1 MGKGWSEPC
10 LPWKSQNLKEGG
22 WKEERGFSV
31 LISQN
36 RTTTCIYKH
45 YKHPINQGPRCA
57 SFTAQEVF
65 PAILTR
71 GSHFTRTRMAHIQ
84 HTYKRTHSSLYTH
97 NIQVHIHSLWYCT
110 CSYYDGQY
118 FGIAIETSLYDLCSS
133 KESMFLVFG

>member
-10 LPWKSQNLKEGG
+10 LPWMSQNLKEGG
-22 WKEERGFSV
+22 WKEEGEGVFSAH
-31 LISQN
+31 ITEQN
-36 RTTTCIYKH
+36 DYIYKH
-45 YKHPINQGPRCA
+45 YKHSINRDVQ

-84 HTYKRTHSSLYTH
+84 HTYKCTHSSLYTH
-97 NIQVHIHSLWYCT
+97 NTQVHIHSLWCCT